1 MRTKLIKISVI
12 IALFGL
18 NIAAAE
24 PEPNGTFSQAIDLE
38 VNTQITGTIN
48 DHQDIDIYKITLPEP
63 GKLRVLMEQDFPAKA
78 AWKVKLF
85 QETGELLTNDS
96 LTIFTTDLGLKK
108 ESDFFT
114 EYLAAGVYY
123 LWVADRFVDALIPGR
138 LNVPYRLTPF
148 YEVGAFF
155 EQTSNEIFDQATKI
169 VLNREY
175 EGAIHDP
182 SNVLYR
188 DDIDFFTFELP
199 VESNVTI
206 ALTQRSPSNAG
217 WRVSLFPD
225 GDTRFFTDQDA
236 LRRETLSG
244 SKPAFEEYLAAGKYY
259 LRIKSGGK
267 ASGVTYF
274 LSANTDAAGMPYDA
288 SGYWIDPER
297 PVQSV
302 SFIQSGNVLAGT
314 WFTYDDGGNVKWF
327 TFANQL
333 QGTNLSSDLFEYTG
347 PAPGVPCPP
356 CNSEGIPVGKISINF
371 HSPWFATMDYQ
382 IFGRSGTQTLVP
394 LEF

>member
-1 MRTKLIKISVI
+1 M
-12 IALFGL
+12 
-18 NIAAAE
+18 
-24 PEPNGTFSQAIDLE
+24 
-38 VNTQITGTIN
+38 
-48 DHQDIDIYKITLPEP
+48 
-63 GKLRVLMEQDFPAKA
+63 
-78 AWKVKLF
+78 
-85 QETGELLTNDS
+85 
-96 LTIFTTDLGLKK
+96 
-108 ESDFFT
+108 
-114 EYLAAGVYY
+114 
-123 LWVADRFVDALIPGR
+123 
-138 LNVPYRLTPF
+138 
-148 YEVGAFF
+148 
-155 EQTSNEIFDQATKI
+155 
-169 VLNREY
+169 
-175 EGAIHDP
+175 IHDSSYP
-182 SNVLYR
+182 LYR
-188 DDIDFFTFELP
+188 DDIDFFTFDLP

-206 ALTQRSPSNAG
+206 ALNQRSPNDAS
-217 WRVSLFPD
+217 WKVSLFPD
-225 GDTRFFTDQDA
+225 GDTRFFTNQDA
-236 LRRETLSG
+236 LHRETLYH
-244 SKPAFEEYLAAGKYY
+244 SKPAFKNYLSAGKYY
-259 LRIKSGGK
+259 LRVEGGLR
-267 ASGVTYF
+267 APGITYF
-274 LSANTDAAGMPYDA
+274 LSANADTAGMPYDA